1 MLGKRDA
8 IFWVACAIFAAA
20 LLLGATLG
28 DGWLLLAVGAYLL
41 RPTLH
46 SLGVAKQLVDERQME
61 IHYRASNVGFA
72 TLVAGNVVVILALMA
87 RGDHAWEMAVAVLVA
102 GLAARAL
109 TGLLLVGDPAV
120 GGQRILVSVGLLV
133 AIFAALDAGW
143 PYVLV
148 AVLPGLVVAGLGL
161 IAPRFGRASA
171 IVCGICATAFGTLI
185 LAAALARPGGA
196 NWGTAVALG
205 LICLPLVAAAACFW
219 RAGPVIDT
227 DTR

>member
-8 IFWVACAIFAAA
+8 IFWAACVIFAAA
-20 LLLGATLG
+20 LGLGAARG
-28 DGWLLLAVGAYLL
+28 QAWLLLAVGAYLL

-46 SLGVAKQLVDERQME
+46 SLGLARQLVDERQME

-72 TLVAGNVVVILALMA
+72 ALVAGNIVVILALMA
-87 RGDHAWEMAVAVLVA
+87 RGDHAWEMAVAVLVV

-120 GGQRILVSVGLLV
+120 AGQRILVSVGLLV

-148 AVLPGLVVAGLGL
+148 AVLPGLAVAGLGA

-171 IVCGICATAFGTLI
+171 TVCGVCAAAFGALI
-185 LAAALARPGGA
+185 LGTALARPGGA
-196 NWGTAVALG
+196 NWGTAVALV
-205 LICLPLVAAAACFW
+205 LICLPLAAAAACFW
-219 RAGPVIDT
+219 RAGAGTGAAAD
-227 DTR
+227 